1 MATDIGIRL
10 GLQGASQV
18 QGGIAA
24 VGAGL
29 GDLDSKA
36 MKAGDAFKKMGGLL
50 LGGLSVGAI
59 GSFLKGAIDAADETF
74 NLSQKV
80 GIAAKD
86 LGGLQLA
93 FKQAGIDSGGMQS
106 ALVKLSKN
114 VVDGNAAFGAMGVQ
128 LKNTDGS
135 LKGSKQVLSEVADVF
150 QDMPDGIEKTAL
162 ATQVFGKAGADLIP
176 MLNGGAEGLAEMA
189 DMAERLGLVIDDKT
203 AASADQ
209 FNDTVELLG
218 MSLQGVGRQVAAE
231 MLPTLTRLAGSLL
244 DSATKGDALKKV
256 AAILSTALRGL
267 YTVAVGIVEIFNTV
281 GKAIGGTVAAV
292 VAALSGDFAGARQIL
307 SESASD
313 IKAGWSSTA
322 ASIANAWEES
332 ADGSIA
338 SAAAIVGAGSRTVT
352 SVKATATEH
361 GKAAKA
367 AADYTAEGVKLAD
380 SLLAQE
386 QALSGDFRPKLDKLT
401 AAYVAG
407 KLSLNDYEGAT
418 QQLIQQQPYWKAA
431 IKDQEQELKL
441 LAADVEELWKWR
453 LKEADEAQKRADSI
467 SDQVSKQL
475 AENVSLRYTR
485 GELAQLAAQRL
496 DDEIRIA
503 SANVTRD
510 ESLASCTRETEAHKA
525 TLQALL
531 DLKSARDEGVILAA
545 ANEASTAWQKTAEEV
560 GQGLTDSLFRAFE
573 AGKGFFDTLWSGIK
587 NLFKTTVLK
596 LVMQPLQSGMTSLMG
611 SALGMGGTAANAAG
625 SAAGGAGGMG
635 SLVSGGAALVGSL
648 GTFGTAAGFGASALF
663 GGTGLTALS
672 GGASMIG
679 AGSIAGGLGMVA
691 GVLGPIA
698 LGLVAV
704 TALLKDKDAKL
715 GFGASTVGA
724 NGAIGSAGRQFGFG
738 RGDDQGAQSQL
749 SALSS
754 TVLATVA
761 AAAAGFGGSAAG
773 LSLQA
778 ATDIDRK
785 GKGSGILGF
794 MRGGSLVSAVQTGG
808 TNAVGAGATVAS
820 KIDAGALGDWFAGA
834 GSAAIIAGLQQSD
847 LAPRFKAYFGSVSA
861 YSLTKEQADAM
872 LSAASS
878 VQAMNKSLVPLG
890 GVFSQLGGLGIEAT
904 NSMVALA
911 GGMEAFM
918 SDAAQYV
925 ASFYSDAERQAIA
938 ARSLSESLASVSVGI
953 PDTVSGLQS
962 LGRDGFR
969 ALVDAQDLTT
979 ESGRKTYAALMRAS
993 GAFAELVPATMA
1005 AVETE
1010 QDLAA
1015 ERGRIANERS
1025 GLERQLLEL
1034 QGETVAIR
1042 ALERAALDASNLALY
1057 DQISALR
1064 DGQLA
1069 AQAAAQAADEAA
1081 QQQKEWAEV
1090 VTAAGRKVSDEIA
1103 RLRGASATGAANEA
1117 SLRAQFAIATAQ
1129 ARSGSLESLNRLPE
1143 LSAAIESAASLS
1155 VGTSFEL
1162 NSLRA
1167 MLVGSLSDT
1176 LRAGGLDL
1184 PAPAAGTSD
1193 MPPADILAQLRQAA
1207 AVAPRTENLPAGDR
1221 DKALVAELQA
1231 LRSEVEGL
1239 RAEARSTA
1247 FSSAKTA
1254 TLIERVTL
1262 NGEAMQTVAA

>member
-1 MATDIGIRL
+1 MAVDIGIKL
-10 GLQGASQV
+10 ILAGAGLV
-18 QGGIAA
+18 QSGLAA
-24 VGAGL
+24 VGGKL
-29 GDLDSKA
+29 GELEDKSSKV
-36 MKAGDAFKKMGGLL
+36 GDAFKKMGGLL
-50 LGGLSVGAI
+50 VGGLSVGAI

-93 FKQAGIDSGGMQS
+93 FKQAGIGSGGMQS

-292 VAALSGDFAGARQIL
+292 VTALSGDFAGARQIL

-332 ADGSIA
+332 ADGSIT
-338 SAAAIVGAGSRTVT
+338 SAAAIVDAGGRTVT

-380 SLLAQE
+380 SLLAQD
-386 QALSGDFRPKLDKLT
+386 QILSSDFRPKLDKLT

-407 KLSLNDYEGAT
+407 KLSLSDYEAAT
-418 QQLIQQQPYWKAA
+418 QRLIEQQPYWKAA

-453 LKEADEAQKRADSI
+453 LKEAEEAQKRADSI

-475 AENVSLRYTR
+475 DENESLRHTK
-485 GELAQLAAQRL
+485 GELALLVAQRL
-496 DDEIRIA
+496 DEQIA
-503 SANVTRD
+503 IAAATVTRD
-510 ESLASCTRETEAHKA
+510 ESLGSCTRETEAHKA

-531 DLKSARDEGVILAA
+531 DLKSARDDGVVLAA
-545 ANEASTAWQKTAEEV
+545 ANEASIAWQQTAKEV

-573 AGKGFFDTLWSGIK
+573 SGKGFFETLWSGVK

-596 LVMQPLQSGMTSLMG
+596 MIIQPVQTGITSMVG
-611 SALGMGGTAANAAG
+611 STLGMGGTAANAAG
-625 SAAGGAGGMG
+625 AGGMG
-635 SLVSGGAALVGSL
+635 SLLSGGAALLGSL
-648 GTFGTAAGFGASALF
+648 STFGTAAGFGASALF

-679 AGSIAGGLGMVA
+679 AGSIAGGLGMMA

-704 TALLKDKDAKL
+704 TALLKDKNASL
-715 GFGASTVGA
+715 GFGAATADAAGGIRNGGA
-724 NGAIGSAGRQFGFG
+724 RMFGFG
-738 RGDDQGAQSQL
+738 DGRDVGAQGTL
-749 SALSS
+749 DATAKAL
-754 TVLATVA
+754 LASVA
-761 AAAAGFGGSAAG
+761 AAASAFGGSAAG

-785 GKGSGILGF
+785 GKASGILGF
-794 MRGGSLVSAVQTGG
+794 LRDGRLVSAVQTGG
-808 TNAVGAGATVAS
+808 GNAVGPGATAAE
-820 KIDAGALGDWFAGA
+820 KLGDAGQLGDWFANA
-834 GSAAIIAGLQQSD
+834 GSAAIIAGLQQSN
-847 LAPRFKAYFGSVSA
+847 LAPRFKAYFGSVAA
-861 YSLTKEQADAM
+861 YSLSKEQADAM
-872 LSAASS
+872 LATASG
-878 VQAMNKSLVPLG
+878 VQAMNAGLAPLG
-890 GVFSQLGGLGIEAT
+890 GVFARLGSLGIEAT
-904 NSMVALA
+904 AGMASLA
-911 GGMEAFM
+911 GGLDQFIAK
-918 SDAAQYV
+918 STQYV
-925 ASFYSDAERQAIA
+925 ADFYSTDERAAITAQSLQA
-938 ARSLSESLASVSVGI
+938 SLASM
-953 PDTVSGLQS
+953 GLGAVS
-962 LGRDGFR
+962 LGSRADYR
-969 ALVDAQDLTT
+969 ALVDSLDISTT
-979 ESGRKTYAALMRAS
+979 AGREQLAGLMN
-993 GAFAELVPATMA
+993 
-1005 AVETE
+1005 
-1010 QDLAA
+1010 LAA
-1015 ERGRIANERS
+1015 DFAGIGEYLETS
-1025 GLERQLLEL
+1025 GQ
-1034 QGETVAIR
+1034 
-1042 ALERAALDASNLALY
+1042 AL
-1057 DQISALR
+1057 SAV
-1064 DGQLA
+1064 A
-1069 AQAAAQAADEAA
+1069 AQAPSSELLAQIAG
-1081 QQQKEWAEV
+1081 AERTRSA
-1090 VTAAGRKVSDEIA
+1090 TAA
-1103 RLRGASATGAANEA
+1103 AAE
-1117 SLRAQFAIATAQ
+1117 T
-1129 ARSGSLESLNRLPE
+1129 
-1143 LSAAIESAASLS
+1143 
-1155 VGTSFEL
+1155 
-1162 NSLRA
+1162 
-1167 MLVGSLSDT
+1167 
-1176 LRAGGLDL
+1176 
-1184 PAPAAGTSD
+1184 
-1193 MPPADILAQLRQAA
+1193 A
-1207 AVAPRTENLPAGDR
+1207 AVAAEEAR
-1221 DKALVAELQA
+1221 ALA
-1231 LRSEVEGL
+1231 LRESVAGL
-1239 RAEARSTA
+1239 REDTRTGLAS
-1247 FSSAKTA
+1247 
-1254 TLIERVTL
+1254 
-1262 NGEAMQTVAA
+1262 VALYNSKMSRLLDSWDSGGRMLVSLV

>member
-1 MATDIGIRL
+1 MAVDIGIKL
-10 GLQGASQV
+10 ILAGAGLV
-18 QGGIAA
+18 QSGLAA
-24 VGAGL
+24 VGGKL
-29 GDLDSKA
+29 GELEDKSSKV
-36 MKAGDAFKKMGGLL
+36 GDAFKKMGGLL
-50 LGGLSVGAI
+50 IGGLSVGAI

-292 VAALSGDFAGARQIL
+292 VAALNGDFAGARQIL

-332 ADGSIA
+332 ADGSIT
-338 SAAAIVGAGSRTVT
+338 SAAAIVDAGGRTVT

-380 SLLAQE
+380 SLLAQD
-386 QALSGDFRPKLDKLT
+386 QILSSDFRPKLDKLT

-407 KLSLNDYEGAT
+407 KLSLTDYEGAT
-418 QQLIQQQPYWKAA
+418 QQLIKQQPYWKAA

-475 AENVSLRYTR
+475 AENESLRHTK
-485 GELAQLAAQRL
+485 GELALLVAQRL
-496 DDEIRIA
+496 DEQIA
-503 SANVTRD
+503 IAAATVTRD
-510 ESLASCTRETEAHKA
+510 ESLGSCTRETEAHKA

-531 DLKSARDEGVILAA
+531 DLKSARDDGVVLAA
-545 ANEASTAWQKTAEEV
+545 ANDASIAWQQTAKEV

-573 AGKGFFDTLWSGIK
+573 SGKGFFETLWSGVK

-596 LVMQPLQSGMTSLMG
+596 MIIQPVQTGITSMVG
-611 SALGMGGTAANAAG
+611 STLGMGGTAANAAG
-625 SAAGGAGGMG
+625 AGGMG
-635 SLVSGGAALVGSL
+635 SLLSGGAALLGSL
-648 GTFGTAAGFGASALF
+648 STFGTAAGFGASALF

-679 AGSIAGGLGMVA
+679 AGSIAGGLGMMA

-724 NGAIGSAGRQFGFG
+724 NGAINSAGRQFAFG
-738 RGDDQGAQSQL
+738 KGDDQGAQSQL
-749 SALSS
+749 SALSN

-778 ATDIDRK
+778 STDVDRK
-785 GKGSGILGF
+785 GLGSGSLGF
-794 MRGGSLVSAVQTGG
+794 VRGGNLVSAVQTGG
-808 TNAVGAGATVAS
+808 TNAVGAGATAAT
-820 KIDAGALGDWFAGA
+820 KINAGQLNEWFASA
-834 GSAAIIAGLQQSD
+834 GSAAIIAGLQQSN
-847 LAPRFKAYFGSVSA
+847 LAPRFKAYFGSVAA
-861 YSLTKEQADAM
+861 YSLSKEQADAM
-872 LSAASS
+872 LATASG
-878 VQAMNKSLVPLG
+878 VQAMNAGLAPLG
-890 GVFSQLGGLGIEAT
+890 GVFARLGSLGIEAT
-904 NSMVALA
+904 AGMVSLA
-911 GGMEAFM
+911 GGLDQFIAK
-918 SDAAQYV
+918 STQYV
-925 ASFYSDAERQAIA
+925 ADFYSTDERAAITAQSLQA
-938 ARSLSESLASVSVGI
+938 SLASM
-953 PDTVSGLQS
+953 GLGAVS
-962 LGRDGFR
+962 LGSRADYR
-969 ALVDAQDLTT
+969 ALVDSLDISTT
-979 ESGRKTYAALMRAS
+979 AGREQLAGLMN
-993 GAFAELVPATMA
+993 
-1005 AVETE
+1005 
-1010 QDLAA
+1010 LAA
-1015 ERGRIANERS
+1015 DFAGIGEYLETS
-1025 GLERQLLEL
+1025 GQ
-1034 QGETVAIR
+1034 
-1042 ALERAALDASNLALY
+1042 AL
-1057 DQISALR
+1057 SAV
-1064 DGQLA
+1064 A
-1069 AQAAAQAADEAA
+1069 AQAPSSELLAQIAG
-1081 QQQKEWAEV
+1081 AERTRSA
-1090 VTAAGRKVSDEIA
+1090 TAA
-1103 RLRGASATGAANEA
+1103 AA
-1117 SLRAQFAIATAQ
+1117 
-1129 ARSGSLESLNRLPE
+1129 
-1143 LSAAIESAASLS
+1143 ESAAVAAEEARALALRES
-1155 VGTSFEL
+1155 VAGLREDTRTGLASVAL
-1162 NSLRA
+1162 YNSKMSRLLDSWDSGGR
-1167 MLVGSLSDT
+1167 MLVSL
-1176 LRAGGLDL
+1176 
-1184 PAPAAGTSD
+1184 
-1193 MPPADILAQLRQAA
+1193 
-1207 AVAPRTENLPAGDR
+1207 V
-1221 DKALVAELQA
+1221 
-1231 LRSEVEGL
+1231 
-1239 RAEARSTA
+1239 
-1247 FSSAKTA
+1247 
-1254 TLIERVTL
+1254 
-1262 NGEAMQTVAA
+1262 